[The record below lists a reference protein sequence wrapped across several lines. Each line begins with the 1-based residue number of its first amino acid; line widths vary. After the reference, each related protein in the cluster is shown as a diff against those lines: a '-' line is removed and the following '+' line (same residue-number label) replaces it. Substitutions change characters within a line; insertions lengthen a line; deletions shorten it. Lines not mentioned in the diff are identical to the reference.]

1 MQQNSCLKNA
11 TERSTRSRRSTTQF
25 TGKICNFTTKSEIR
39 SSQQSETSRRR
50 WSNQQNVIAQK
61 NATISRVGAEEMQAK
76 KRAEELDKLF
86 KTETQK
92 YHKEVDKVKK
102 LENDKFKTQHEME
115 NLEGQLGKESD
126 RVAESEKINTDL
138 KRQKDSLAQQNGSLL
153 ESLRA
158 LEALATP
165 L

>member
-1 MQQNSCLKNA
+1 
-11 TERSTRSRRSTTQF
+11 
-25 TGKICNFTTKSEIR
+25 
-39 SSQQSETSRRR
+39 
-50 WSNQQNVIAQK
+50 
-61 NATISRVGAEEMQAK
+61 MQAK

-165 L
+165 LDDNKLEDS